1 MNKDSK
7 KKTSKT
13 LLPMN
18 EQLVSIKRLE
28 YLRKLE
34 NKYSMQMKYYK
45 SELDR
50 VRDIIHDV
58 EISMTDCQTSM
69 F

>member
-1 MNKDSK
+1 MNIDSK
-7 KKTSKT
+7 KKAVKT
-13 LLPMN
+13 LLPTN

-28 YLRKLE
+28 YLRELE

-50 VRDIIHDV
+50 VKGIMHNI
-58 EISMTDCQTSM
+58 EINITNCQTSM